1 MMGGST
7 SSAAA
12 QANAQPRI
20 LKSWLER
27 LRMPFVRGRIDSNLT
42 SVDTPPTLTP
52 PPDGGDASFSPGSL
66 RGRTITLSSTPSASR
81 RSSPAPG
88 TGTAGRKGSRRNRG
102 GKVSRQGTP
111 LLEIVEGIGRSGS
124 SSGVVD
130 PEPPTV
136 TAEPAEYGAGSG
148 DGSALVEVPSLD
160 TGALLSPGRAGELGT
175 ARRRGGKGRR
185 GSAGGSFE

>member
-1 MMGGST
+1 
-7 SSAAA
+7 
-12 QANAQPRI
+12 
-20 LKSWLER
+20 
-27 LRMPFVRGRIDSNLT
+27 MPFVRGRIDSNLT

-52 PPDGGDASFSPGSL
+52 PPDGGDAPFSPGSL

-88 TGTAGRKGSRRNRG
+88 TGTGGRKGSKRNRG
-102 GKVSRQGTP
+102 GKLSRQGTP

-136 TAEPAEYGAGSG
+136 TAEPAEYGSGSG
-148 DGSALVEVPSLD
+148 DGTALVEVSPLGSGASL
-160 TGALLSPGRAGELGT
+160 TPGIAGELGT

-185 GSAGGSFE
+185 GSAGGSLE